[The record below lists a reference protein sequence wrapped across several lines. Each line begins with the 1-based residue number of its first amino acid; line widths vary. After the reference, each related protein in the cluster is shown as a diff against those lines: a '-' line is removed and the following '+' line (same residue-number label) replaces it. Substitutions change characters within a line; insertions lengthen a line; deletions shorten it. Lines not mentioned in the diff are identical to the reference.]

1 MLNVALIGCGLVGSA
16 VFDQLLA
23 IQESNLQSN
32 NKSTV
37 PAIQSRSKTRLVL
50 VANSK
55 SFLSL
60 SSDQAQFIQSAL
72 SDLLDQ
78 RQADGYVLYENT
90 VDNIVQCMSKFT
102 DGGVIVDCTAS
113 DSFGNYYSQFL
124 SRGWH
129 VVTANKKGISGKW
142 NVWSDVLLLKQGADG
157 VSVEDGNVVR
167 GTFKHESTVGAGL
180 PVISTLNDLLATG
193 DEIIKIEGVLSGTLS
208 YVFNKF
214 CDTTAQTLKFSEIIK
229 DAKSNGFT
237 EPDPRDD
244 LNGMDVGRK
253 VTILARL
260 CGLKAVLP
268 LDGDKQLESDVIQ
281 VSVASLVPESLQ
293 SPSIT
298 SAEFMDRLGAEFD
311 SVMSEKRQGATKD
324 GKVMRYVGTVDVKS
338 KQVCTELKYF
348 PSNHPLASLS
358 GADNMIIFWTKR
370 YGDSPLVIR
379 GSGAGAQ
386 VTAHGVVADILKL

>member
-1 MLNVALIGCGLVGSA
+1 MLNVALIGSGLVGSA

-23 IQESNLQSN
+23 IQESNNNGQLNNNNRSIVPALQSR
-32 NKSTV
+32 T
-37 PAIQSRSKTRLVL
+37 KTRLVL

-55 SFLSL
+55 SILSL
-60 SSDQAQFIQSAL
+60 SSDQVQFTKSAL
-72 SDLLDQ
+72 SDLKDLKQ
-78 RQADGYVLYENT
+78 VDGHVLCENT

-102 DGGVIVDCTAS
+102 GGKVIVDCTAS
-113 DSFGNYYSQFL
+113 DTFGDYYSQFL

-129 VVTANKKGISGKW
+129 VVTANKKGISGQW
-142 NVWSDVLLLKQGADG
+142 NVWSDVLLLKQGD
-157 VSVEDGNVVR
+157 DDNVMR

-193 DEIIKIEGVLSGTLS
+193 DEIVKIEGVLSGTLS

-298 SAEFMDRLGAEFD
+298 STEFMDRLGAEFD
-311 SVMSEKRQGATKD
+311 SVMSEKRQSATKD

-348 PSNHPLASLS
+348 PNDHPLASLS

>member
-1 MLNVALIGCGLVGSA
+1 MLNVALIGSGLVGSA

-23 IQESNLQSN
+23 IQESYNNNGQLNNNNWSIVPALQSR
-32 NKSTV
+32 
-37 PAIQSRSKTRLVL
+37 PKTRLVL

-55 SFLSL
+55 SILSL
-60 SSDQAQFIQSAL
+60 SSDQVQFTKSAL
-72 SDLLDQ
+72 SNLKDQ
-78 RQADGYVLYENT
+78 KQVDDHVLYENT

-102 DGGVIVDCTAS
+102 GGKVIVDCTAS
-113 DSFGNYYSQFL
+113 DTFGDYYSQFL

-142 NVWSDVLLLKQGADG
+142 NVWSDVLLLKQGD
-157 VSVEDGNVVR
+157 DDNVMR

-298 SAEFMDRLGAEFD
+298 STEFMDRLGAEFD
-311 SVMSEKRQGATKD
+311 SVMSEKRQSATKD

-348 PSNHPLASLS
+348 PNDHPLASLS

>member
-1 MLNVALIGCGLVGSA
+1 MLNVALIGSGLVGSA

-23 IQESNLQSN
+23 IQESYNNCGQLNNNNRSIVPALQSR
-32 NKSTV
+32 
-37 PAIQSRSKTRLVL
+37 PKTRLVL

-55 SFLSL
+55 SILSL
-60 SSDQAQFIQSAL
+60 SSDQVQFTKSAL
-72 SDLLDQ
+72 SNLKDQ
-78 RQADGYVLYENT
+78 KQVDDHVLYENT

-102 DGGVIVDCTAS
+102 GGKVIVDSTAS
-113 DSFGNYYSQFL
+113 DTFGDYYSQFL

-142 NVWSDVLLLKQGADG
+142 NIWIDVLSLKQDD
-157 VSVEDGNVVR
+157 DGNVMR

-193 DEIIKIEGVLSGTLS
+193 DEIVKIEGVLSGTLS

-268 LDGDKQLESDVIQ
+268 LDGDKQLQSDVIQ

-298 SAEFMDRLGAEFD
+298 STEFMDRLGAEFD
-311 SVMSEKRQGATKD
+311 SVMSEKRQSATKD
-324 GKVMRYVGTVDVKS
+324 GKVMRYVGTVDLKS

-348 PSNHPLASLS
+348 PNDHPLASLS